1 MRRVESDKQWTLFCP
16 KQVEDV
22 YGRRLQDSFG
32 DEFVEFYEELEQC
45 PKMTLKQTV
54 SAKELFKTYLKSTVE
69 TGMPYAFYRD
79 TVNSLNPNKHAGS
92 IYCSNLCTEIA
103 QNQSEN
109 TFIIEEE
116 QDGVI
121 STKIKSGDTVICNLA
136 SINVGKVNTPEA
148 IERVVPIAMRTLDNV
163 INLNAYP
170 LQEAKISAEKYRAV

>member
-1 MRRVESDKQWTLFCP
+1 
-16 KQVEDV
+16 
-22 YGRRLQDSFG
+22 
-32 DEFVEFYEELEQC
+32 
-45 PKMTLKQTV
+45 MTLKQVV